1 MYKKNLFLILFSVI
15 IFISYI
21 LGFTINENSIG
32 SGGYNGDLKWIWG
45 NFEIFKNQ
53 SLISSIKSEN
63 FFGNRTPL
71 LYILNIYLN
80 PFLYDVDTYR
90 FSIFI
95 FSILGQ
101 IMFFLCI
108 KKKYENL
115 NIGIIILLSSII
127 LLSPFYRTSAYWGLE
142 IQYGI
147 ITSLI
152 SFYFLFKTKR
162 IENISYL
169 NIFLTV
175 LFSSAAV
182 YFDYKLVLVPLLAF
196 FKILLT
202 KTSVE
207 KKIFTTFFY
216 LLSAIPLIYLIIFW
230 GGLVPKISQYANP
243 LQGTQISTFKVHLVN
258 LLFTTNILGF
268 YLFPFLIL
276 KKNFLTD
283 LKRIP
288 NLFNGFLTSLFILY
302 LIYFINFDL
311 YSYTDIITKE
321 FGGYKDLYGL
331 GYSNKISNIIF
342 EERIYSLIF
351 NAIIYVFS
359 FIIIILTINSKLI
372 NLLVVSFFYLLS
384 LIIFPLMQEYFDPY
398 IFIIGILIFNNEYD
412 FSFLKCS
419 SVLLYFLIFLL
430 SSYYFYL

>member
-1 MYKKNLFLILFSVI
+1 MNKKNLFLIFFSLI

-21 LGFTINENSIG
+21 LGFAINENSIG
-32 SGGYNGDLKWIWG
+32 SGGYNGDLKWIWE
-45 NFEIFKNQ
+45 NFEIFKSE
-53 SLISSIKSEN
+53 SLVSSIKSEN

-71 LYILNIYLN
+71 LYVLNICLN
-80 PFLYDVDTYR
+80 PFLYDIDSYR

-95 FSILGQ
+95 FSILGPL
-101 IMFFLCI
+101 MFFLCI

-115 NIGIIILLSSII
+115 NTGIIILLSSII

-147 ITSLI
+147 ISSLI

-169 NIFLTV
+169 NIFFTV
-175 LFSSAAV
+175 LFSAAAV
-182 YFDYKLVLVPLLAF
+182 YFDYKLILIPLLVF
-196 FKILLT
+196 FKILFT
-202 KTSVE
+202 KTKIE

-216 LLSAIPLIYLIIFW
+216 FLSAIPLIYLIIFW
-230 GGLVPKISQYANP
+230 GGLVPKMTQYANP
-243 LQGTQISTFKVHLVN
+243 LQGTQISTFKIHLVN
-258 LLFTTNILGF
+258 LFFATNILGF

-276 KKNFLTD
+276 KKKILTD
-283 LKRIP
+283 LKKIP
-288 NLFNGFLTSLFILY
+288 NLYNGFLLSLFVLY
-302 LIYFINFDL
+302 LIYFISFDL
-311 YSYTDIITKE
+311 YSYTDVMTKE

-331 GYSNKISNIIF
+331 GYSVKISNIIF
-342 EERIYSLIF
+342 EERLYSLLL
-351 NAIIYVFS
+351 NTIIYVFS
-359 FIIIILTINSKLI
+359 FIIIILIINSKLI
-372 NLLVVSFFYLLS
+372 NLFIISFFYLLS

-398 IFIIGILIFNNEYD
+398 IFIVGILIFNKEYD

-419 SVLLYFLIFLL
+419 SVFLYFSIFLL